1 MVVISVKGTQ
11 FRWGVPVWSPIRC
24 GVSGETGI
32 DICPTEAIIAGGA
45 SILGFILS
53 WTQQLHYLQ
62 RETENMQSALKAGFG
77 LALLAGLGLTAARPA
92 AAQIT
97 IYSSQS
103 GLNGA
108 ATVSGPYN
116 FDAYV
121 APGSNAF
128 MGGSFAFS
136 PTGPGGTT
144 TVTFT
149 DPNKDLYLDGRNVS
163 GGLYT
168 NAFNTSAIDT
178 NNLAGPP
185 STLNVLAPN
194 TTAFGIQ
201 FAIANGQPGDTGSVT
216 ITVFDATHP
225 LGISA
230 GTFTA
235 TEARDATPAAFFGVT
250 DTSNITGIAFSGSST
265 DVALSNFS
273 YGKANLSTVPEPS
286 SVASMGLGGFG
297 LLGLLLR
304 ARKRRTAA

>member
-1 MVVISVKGTQ
+1 M
-11 FRWGVPVWSPIRC
+11 
-24 GVSGETGI
+24 
-32 DICPTEAIIAGGA
+32 
-45 SILGFILS
+45 
-53 WTQQLHYLQ
+53 QLAH
-62 RETENMQSALKAGFG
+62 KAGLG
-77 LALLAGLGLTAARPA
+77 LALLVGLGLTAARPA

-121 APGSNAF
+121 NSSSHAF
-128 MGGSFAFS
+128 EGGSFAFS

-149 DPNKDLYLDGRNVS
+149 DPKATLYLDGRNFS
-163 GGLYT
+163 GGFFT

-178 NNLAGPP
+178 NIGT
-185 STLNVLAPN
+185 SGTLNVLAPN

-201 FAIANGQPGDTGSVT
+201 FATVTGISGATDPVT
-216 ITVFDATHP
+216 ITVFDAAHP
-225 LGISA
+225 LGINA

-235 TEARDATPAAFFGVT
+235 TDAQDSTPASFFGVT
-250 DTSNITGIAFSGSST
+250 DTSNITGIAFSGSSA

-273 YGKANLSTVPEPS
+273 YGQANPSSLTVPEPS
-286 SVASMGLGGFG
+286 SVASMGLGGLG